1 MSGLTQLDIRPP
13 CTRSSPALSLSR
25 SSPPIGVW
33 AVRLA
38 KRQRGGA
45 VLITGL
51 LLIFGMNVQI
61 MPPPPPVAEQV
72 IRAAEDDDNDEP

>member
-1 MSGLTQLDIRPP
+1 MPPFLIGRVIVAVLTPF
-13 CTRSSPALSLSR
+13 
-25 SSPPIGVW
+25 GVW

-61 MPPPPPVAEQV
+61 VPPPPPVAEQV
-72 IRAAEDDDNDEP
+72 VRAAEGDDDDEPEPI

>member
-1 MSGLTQLDIRPP
+1 MSPVLVGLLIVLVLTPF
-13 CTRSSPALSLSR
+13 
-25 SSPPIGVW
+25 GVW

-61 MPPPPPVAEQV
+61 VPPPPPVAEQV
-72 IRAAEDDDNDEP
+72 VRAAEDDDDDEPEPD

>member
-1 MSGLTQLDIRPP
+1 MHPILTDLVIVLVLTPF
-13 CTRSSPALSLSR
+13 
-25 SSPPIGVW
+25 GVW

-61 MPPPPPVAEQV
+61 IPPPPPVAEHV
-72 IRAAEDDDNDEP
+72 VRAAEDDDDDDSKLA

>member
-1 MSGLTQLDIRPP
+1 MDPFVVGLVIVAVLAPF
-13 CTRSSPALSLSR
+13 
-25 SSPPIGVW
+25 GVW

-51 LLIFGMNVQI
+51 LLVFGMNVQI
-61 MPPPPPVAEQV
+61 IPPPPPVAEQV
-72 IRAAEDDDNDEP
+72 QRSAEDDDDDEPKPS